1 MFRRK
6 EAQDLTAKLE
16 KAEKAL
22 VYSSIQRE
30 LAETELENA
39 VKYNKDDYTTVS
51 YKAYTDA
58 KSALD
63 AIVKADKT
71 ERKNPK
77 EVYTARNTF
86 AADRRRSCQCSRIES
101 KTCRSWKTG

>member
-6 EAQDLTAKLE
+6 KRKIWGKTWKSRKSTSIL
-16 KAEKAL
+16 
-22 VYSSIQRE
+22 SIQRE

-77 EVYTARNTF
+77 EVYMHEILL
-86 AADRRRSCQCSRIES
+86 RRQKKVLSM
-101 KTCRSWKTG
+101 

>member
-6 EAQDLTAKLE
+6 KRKILTAKLE

-39 VKYNKDDYTTVS
+39 VKYNKDDYTTVYLQS
-51 YKAYTDA
+51 IY
-58 KSALD
+58 
-63 AIVKADKT
+63 
-71 ERKNPK
+71 
-77 EVYTARNTF
+77 
-86 AADRRRSCQCSRIES
+86 RREISIRCDCESR
-101 KTCRSWKTG
+101 